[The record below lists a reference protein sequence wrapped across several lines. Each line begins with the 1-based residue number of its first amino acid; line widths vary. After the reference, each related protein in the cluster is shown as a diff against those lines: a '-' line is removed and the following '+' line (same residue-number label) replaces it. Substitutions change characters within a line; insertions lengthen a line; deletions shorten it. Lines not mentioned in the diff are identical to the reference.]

1 MVNEILT
8 EAALPGRR
16 SRFVAPPSGSYVT
29 WSDDI
34 ETDGP
39 DGMPPSIFR
48 HSVTLELYASKPDPV
63 AETALEGAMSVRGLH
78 WSKQER
84 YWIASEQMYQTL
96 YEFDYIEKRRT

>member
-8 EAALPGRR
+8 AAALPGRC
-16 SRFVAPPSGSYVT
+16 SRFVSPPAERYVT

-39 DGMPPSIFR
+39 DGMPPCIFR
-48 HSVTLELYASKPDPV
+48 HSVTLELYTTKPDPA
-63 AETALEGAMSVRGLH
+63 AEAALEDAMTARGLY

-96 YEFDYIEKRRT
+96 YEFNYTEKRRI